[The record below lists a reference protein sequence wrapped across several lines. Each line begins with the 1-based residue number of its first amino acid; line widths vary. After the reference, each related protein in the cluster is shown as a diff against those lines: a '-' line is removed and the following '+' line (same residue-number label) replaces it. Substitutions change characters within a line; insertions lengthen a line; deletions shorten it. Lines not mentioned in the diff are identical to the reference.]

1 MKSLNSKAVIALG
14 LSSAMSLGTASANL
28 PEIGT
33 QPLNTIVDVYSPGL
47 SVTVS
52 DGIATLFG
60 DAESS
65 AEAAMAEE
73 RVADIDGVDHVIN
86 LVTWN

>member
-1 MKSLNSKAVIALG
+1 MKTLNSKAMIALG

-33 QPLNTIVDVYSPGL
+33 QPLNTIIDVYSPGL
-47 SVTVS
+47 TVTVS

-60 DAESS
+60 DAESG

-73 RVADIDGVDHVIN
+73 RVSDIDGVEHVIN

>member
-1 MKSLNSKAVIALG
+1 MKTLNGKTMMALG

-33 QPLNTIVDVYSPGL
+33 QPLNTIIDVNSHSL
-47 SVTVS
+47 TVTVS

-60 DAESS
+60 DAESG

-73 RVADIDGVDHVIN
+73 HISDIPGVEHVIN
-86 LVTWN
+86 LITWR